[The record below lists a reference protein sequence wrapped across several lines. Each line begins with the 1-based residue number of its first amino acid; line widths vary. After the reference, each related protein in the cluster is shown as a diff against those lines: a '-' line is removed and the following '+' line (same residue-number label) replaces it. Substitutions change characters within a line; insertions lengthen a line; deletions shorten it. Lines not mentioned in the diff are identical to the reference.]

1 MNALF
6 NFFASLRLTVWTLT
20 LALVL
25 VFVGTIAQVKMGLYI
40 AQERY
45 FQSFFVFWG
54 PEGANWQ
61 IPIWPGGYL
70 LGTVLLINL
79 LAAHFKRF
87 TFSKKKAGIFLTHFG
102 LILLLVGQLFT
113 ELLQTESYMAI
124 PEGQTR
130 NYSESGRRS
139 ELAVVE
145 VSDASRDKVVAVPEH
160 VLSNHAGKSDI
171 TVKDLPFAI
180 RVKEFHRN
188 SQPEYGPMVG
198 MRYAKMPRAI
208 KMDDRDIPAA
218 TIEAVGKDGKPI
230 GEWKVSNWEF
240 EDQLVAAVHR
250 DARQKGI
257 KPPETFGKLPTFSHE
272 GKEYTIMMRPVRY
285 YKPFTMTLLDFSH
298 DKYLG
303 TSIPKNYS
311 SKIRLVR
318 AETGE
323 NSERLI
329 YMNNPLRYWG
339 ETYYQGGFLPGD
351 TGTILQVVR
360 NPSWLTPYIACILV
374 GGGLTLQ
381 FMIHLMGF
389 IRKRK
394 TAPAGAPAAVGAAA

>member
-1 MNALF
+1 MSALF
-6 NFFASLRLTVWTLT
+6 NFFASLRLTVWTLSM
-20 LALVL
+20 ALIL

-45 FQSFFVFWG
+45 FQSFFVMWG
-54 PEGANWQ
+54 PEGASWQ

-70 LGTVLLINL
+70 LGTVLLVNL

-87 TFSKKKAGIFLTHFG
+87 TFSRKKAGIFIVHAG

-139 ELAVVE
+139 ELAIVD
-145 VSDASRDKVVAVPEH
+145 VSDPKTDKVVAIPEP
-160 VLSNHAGKSDI
+160 VLERHAGKAPI
-171 TVKDLPFAI
+171 AHADLPFT
-180 RVKEFHRN
+180 VKVNEYLRN
-188 SQPEYGPMVG
+188 AQPEYGPMIGVT
-198 MRYAKMPRAI
+198 YSKLPRAI
-208 KMDDRDIPAA
+208 KMNDRDIPA
-218 TIEAVGKDGKPI
+218 TSIEIIGKDGKAI
-230 GEWKVSNWEF
+230 GAWKVSNWEF
-240 EDQLVAAVHR
+240 EDQLISSVVQDSR
-250 DARQKGI
+250 KKGVTL
-257 KPPETFGKLPTFSHE
+257 PAGFGKLPTFTHE
-272 GKEYTIMMRPVRY
+272 GREFKVMMRPVRY
-285 YKPFTMTLLDFSH
+285 YKPFEMTLLDFSH

-318 AETGE
+318 PETNE

-339 ETYYQGGFLPGD
+339 ETYYQGGFLPQD
-351 TGTILQVVR
+351 AGTILQVVR

-374 GGGLTLQ
+374 GGGLLVQ
-381 FMIHLMGF
+381 FMSHLIGF
-389 IRKRK
+389 VRKRQK
-394 TAPAGAPAAVGAAA
+394 TAPAGATT